1 MVTIRTARRGEGKDV
16 ERLESIAMGGR
27 PDRTAPAAERL
38 PGIVDA
44 YGGEFTVKPMGK
56 ARTLVAVRQNDGSVC
71 GLAQVFP
78 PIRLMNQHAD
88 RGLPAQRTLAKV
100 IGEIDLLAVDAD
112 ARGQGTGG
120 ALLEEAEKWLA
131 DRGCLLVMAKIAR
144 GDYQVMRWYR
154 RRGYLVAAQG
164 EMFWVTFPQLD
175 LKCDDGGDGY
185 HLALKGLR
193 GAVVSKARMGN
204 GTYVTARFSGP
215 DA

>member
-27 PDRTAPAAERL
+27 PGQAAPDAERL
-38 PGIVDA
+38 RGVVDA

-56 ARTLVAVRQNDGSVC
+56 ARTLVAVRETDGSVC

-88 RGLPAQRTLAKV
+88 QGLPAQRTLARAV
-100 IGEIDLLAVDAD
+100 GEIDLLAVDAD

-120 ALLEEAEKWLA
+120 ALLDEAEKWLA

-144 GDYQVMRWYR
+144 GDYPVMRWYR

-164 EMFWVTFPQLD
+164 EMFWVRFPGLNLQ
-175 LKCDDGGDGY
+175 CDDGGDGY

-193 GAVVSKARMGN
+193 GAVASRARMGT
-204 GTYVTARFSGP
+204 GTYVTARFAGP